1 MSLRRKEPETR
12 KEIDAEILRIKRQI
26 SSLPEDAYGQVA
38 LLVDDLELLEAKKI
52 SLLRPWEVS
61 RPKSERSLSAWG
73 AV

>member
-12 KEIDAEILRIKRQI
+12 KEVDAEIFRLRRQI
-26 SSLPEDAYGQVA
+26 SSLPEDAYCQIA
-38 LLVDDLELLEAKKI
+38 ILADDIEILEAKKV

-61 RPKSERSLSAWG
+61 RPKSERSLGSWG